1 MTTISNQQSAAAGN
15 RHWID
20 SRGSDDKPSVAWFS
34 QNHLCHAFLTRD
46 ELCRIADGLL
56 GPDKATTKV
65 SVKDVVKASANRDE
79 DWVNIAH
86 HAAGGKQDNMI
97 LYLENAAA
105 RDDLLSVL
113 QDQASLQKT
122 VTTRR
127 VPWIDATIAPILTT
141 VSIASLIF
149 LFYFLVPPSQPEKWQ
164 MAPPTKGSA
173 PRFEKVERR
182 KPRNQA
188 EWVQDLVNDIGP
200 TGMLGA
206 GFATLFIGAIV
217 IYWRGKNRQEV
228 EVTVLQRMTEAP

>member
-1 MTTISNQQSAAAGN
+1 MTTFSNQQSAVAGN

-34 QNHLCHAFLTRD
+34 ESHLCHAFLTTD
-46 ELCRIADGLL
+46 QVGLIADGLL
-56 GPDKATTKV
+56 RPDKATTKV

-79 DWVNIAH
+79 DWVNITH
-86 HAAGGKQDNMI
+86 QLAGSKQDGLI
-97 LYLENAAA
+97 LHLKNAVA
-105 RDDLLSVL
+105 RDDFLSVL
-113 QDQASLQKT
+113 QDQAGLKKT

-164 MAPPTKGSA
+164 MAPPTTGSA
-173 PRFEKVERR
+173 PRFEKVEQR

-200 TGMLGA
+200 TGMFGA
-206 GFATLFIGAIV
+206 GFATLFIGAFV
-217 IYWRGKNRQEV
+217 IYRRGKNRPV
-228 EVTVLQRMTEAP
+228 EQLIVLNCTPR